1 MFPIGQLVV
10 TAGVNNH
17 VVLSLGQPNAF
28 WWPHSLNSIMLWVNL
43 QILHQFLSEL
53 VALGK
58 VFLGGSYFASSILI
72 SPPESKLLDSN
83 QEKKQICILKWIFN
97 LVELREPRSSEDLGY
112 HGGRSFRRSLFERP
126 LLTFNPRS
134 AASGDIDS

>member
-43 QILHQFLSEL
+43 QILHQFLSDL

-58 VFLGGSYFASSILI
+58 VFLGGSFFASSILI
-72 SPPESKLLDSN
+72 SPPEPKLLDSN
-83 QEKKQICILKWIFN
+83 QERGKVCILKWIFN
-97 LVELREPRSSEDLGY
+97 LVELREQGAPENMGH